1 MSILLALEKKYKEKN
16 ISSEW
21 LRTFKGY
28 ESYTDEEAENEIKKL
43 EQLSA
48 LICRHLC
55 NTS

>member
-1 MSILLALEKKYKEKN
+1 MSVLIQLEKKYKEEK
-16 ISSEW
+16 ISPEW

-28 ESYTDEEAENEIKKL
+28 ESYTDEEAESELKKL

-48 LICRHLC
+48 LICRHLR